1 MEKFPTIVS
10 DIMSSPVLTVDESVS
25 VREAAEKMTK
35 NNVGTIVVTKN
46 GDPLG
51 IVTERDVLNRIVS
64 KGRDPDSTEMKE
76 IVSKPLIFVDK
87 DLSILEAM
95 RVMRDN
101 QIRRLLV
108 MDKSQLVGITTDT
121 DMLRAVSVSSLSSFS
136 LLLRKK

>member
-1 MEKFPTIVS
+1 
-10 DIMSSPVLTVDESVS
+10 
-25 VREAAEKMTK
+25 
-35 NNVGTIVVTKN
+35 
-46 GDPLG
+46 
-51 IVTERDVLNRIVS
+51 
-64 KGRDPDSTEMKE
+64 
-76 IVSKPLIFVDK
+76 VDK